1 MFHFLRVMAVQR
13 FVRFVSKTITN
24 EDDDDNGHR
33 RHYVYLENSCCSLVD
48 SNVEKLVEKKITT
61 KEKRCK
67 DKSKIG

>member
-33 RHYVYLENSCCSLVD
+33 RHYVY
-48 SNVEKLVEKKITT
+48 KIVV
-61 KEKRCK
+61 
-67 DKSKIG
+67 ILW